1 MTFYSTVYQR
11 AAPGF
16 HNFYHGFLDTPLF
29 LTAQW
34 HRRKYLTFLWRLP
47 SPRKPVLSRKVSNRK
62 TSFSSQPP
70 LSISKYLQKLSQ
82 HFKATDL
89 CDVKGPPPPRGTKT
103 VQHFLL
109 YLIGAHVKWYK
120 SLMLDLRHLPNKYDF
135 APTNLDLWSTL

>member
-89 CDVKGPPPPRGTKT
+89 CDVKGISDFRISPTLESLFT
-103 VQHFLL
+103 ITDCFLRL
-109 YLIGAHVKWYK
+109 LFTEQICKLFISQQCA
-120 SLMLDLRHLPNKYDF
+120 N
-135 APTNLDLWSTL
+135 N